1 MSRPSFLVR
10 GRRGRRGAKPPPER
24 RVSRRRSYRAAMRR
38 RAHKRTY
45 LPYLQNRREEE
56 KKKCSGHLLAT
67 SSIGGGRRATG
78 HTHSITHLKVN
89 PPLFPCFGLMTLYI
103 RNEEGGG
110 DSFFRAGGEEKTGAK
125 GYHHHH
131 HRGERKEEKESLGRV
146 LFKRTGRV
154 IAEGLCPI
162 LKVLV
167 ERRPVL
173 SPFFSSTSHV
183 STTTVFPPPS
193 ALLVGFFFLLLSGGQ
208 TREKGDEGKT
218 GPVFCVTAAAAAA
231 EWAGAWRKKTQE
243 GKWMGGRGG
252 RARNKF
258 SPHPRF
264 MRV

>member
-1 MSRPSFLVR
+1 
-10 GRRGRRGAKPPPER
+10 
-24 RVSRRRSYRAAMRR
+24 MRR

-45 LPYLQNRREEE
+45 LPYLQNRREKEE
-56 KKKCSGHLLAT
+56 KKKKCSGHLLAT

-89 PPLFPCFGLMTLYI
+89 PPPSLFPCFGLMTLYI
-103 RNEEGGG
+103 RNEKGGG

-154 IAEGLCPI
+154 IAEALCPI

-173 SPFFSSTSHV
+173 SPFFRRLHT
-183 STTTVFPPPS
+183 FPPPPFS
-193 ALLVGFFFLLLSGGQ
+193 LLLPLFWLASSSSFSAADRQGRRGM
-208 TREKGDEGKT
+208 RGKRDRCSVL
-218 GPVFCVTAAAAAA
+218 P
-231 EWAGAWRKKTQE
+231 R
-243 GKWMGGRGG
+243 RRRRRSG
-252 RARNKF
+252 RARGEKKHRKENGWEEEEEEPATNF
-258 SPHPRF
+258 LHIRASC
-264 MRV
+264 VCECV